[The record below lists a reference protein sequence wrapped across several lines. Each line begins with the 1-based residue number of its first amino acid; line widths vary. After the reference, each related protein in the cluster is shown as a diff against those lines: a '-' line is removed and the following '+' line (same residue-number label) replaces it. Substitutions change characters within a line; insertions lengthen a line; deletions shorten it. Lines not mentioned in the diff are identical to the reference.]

1 MKKNRTSDQVLGDI
15 KQLDIVMESGKVV
28 TFDVDR
34 ELRISTDPD
43 RMRRQAMT
51 GHSRYFFW
59 EYQAARVMRVLR
71 EKEIELATLEG
82 NRRFSY
88 TRVMKDEDPYT
99 SSAQVEGMVAG
110 DKDVLAARNELTEL
124 REHWTILRAL
134 ASAHD
139 HRAHALRRLLAR
151 DQDST
156 KS

>member
-1 MKKNRTSDQVLGDI
+1 MKKNRTSDQLLSEI
-15 KQLDIVMESGKVV
+15 RQLDVVMENGKVV
-28 TFDVDR
+28 TFDVAR
-34 ELRISTDPD
+34 ELRISNDPD

-59 EYQAARVMRVLR
+59 EYQAARAMSALR
-71 EKEIELATLEG
+71 EKETSLAKLEG
-82 NRRFSY
+82 NKRFSY
-88 TRVMKDEDPYT
+88 SRVMKDDDPYT

-139 HRAHALRRLLAR
+139 HRAHALRRLLAK

>member
-1 MKKNRTSDQVLGDI
+1 MKKIRTSDRVLRDI
-15 KQLDIVMESGKVV
+15 REIDVVMENGKIV
-28 TFDVDR
+28 TFDVAK
-34 ELRISTDPD
+34 ELRVSDDPV
-43 RMRRQAMT
+43 RLREQAMT
-51 GHSRYFFW
+51 AHSRYFFW
-59 EYQAARVMRVLR
+59 EYQAARVMREVR
-71 EKEIELATLEG
+71 NAEASLATLEG

-88 TRVMKDEDPYT
+88 ARVMKDDDPYT

-110 DKDVLAARNELTEL
+110 DKDVLSARNDLTEL